1 MQYSHCDD
9 ASTTL
14 VIDSRPCKSTA
25 LLSRFVRFISHEI
38 RTPLNVVDMGL
49 RLIETELLQY
59 TTDLLQLGYR
69 NSGYDMVPATIE
81 KVLTL
86 LRDFEQHVKTSGTD
100 LSNIASSRD
109 GSVYKQ
115 FNGELCSKLLGAC
128 STNEFNQLMSSEYK
142 MIDWMQ
148 LIQGAHSNTQD
159 AVEILNDILNYD
171 KV

>member
-1 MQYSHCDD
+1 
-9 ASTTL
+9 
-14 VIDSRPCKSTA
+14 
-25 LLSRFVRFISHEI
+25 
-38 RTPLNVVDMGL
+38 MGL
-49 RLIETELLQY
+49 KLIETELFQY

-69 NSGYDMVPATIE
+69 NSGYDMEPATIE
-81 KVLTL
+81 KILTL
-86 LRDFEQHVKTSGTD
+86 LRDFEQRVKTSCTD

-115 FNGELCSKLLGAC
+115 FNGELCSKLLDAC
-128 STNEFNQLMSSEYK
+128 SANEFNQLMSSEYK

-148 LIQGAHSNTQD
+148 LIQGTLSSAKD

>member
-1 MQYSHCDD
+1 MC
-9 ASTTL
+9 
-14 VIDSRPCKSTA
+14 
-25 LLSRFVRFISHEI
+25 RFVRFISHEI
-38 RTPLNVVDMGL
+38 RTPLNVVTMGL
-49 RLIETELLQY
+49 KLIETELFQY

-69 NSGYDMVPATIE
+69 NSGYDMEPATIE

-86 LRDFEQHVKTSGTD
+86 LRDFEQRVKTSCTD

-142 MIDWMQ
+142 MIDWLQ
-148 LIQGAHSNTQD
+148 LIQGALSNTQD

>member
-1 MQYSHCDD
+1 
-9 ASTTL
+9 
-14 VIDSRPCKSTA
+14 
-25 LLSRFVRFISHEI
+25 
-38 RTPLNVVDMGL
+38 MGL
-49 RLIETELLQY
+49 KLIETELFQY

-69 NSGYDMVPATIE
+69 NSGYDMEPATIE

-86 LRDFEQHVKTSGTD
+86 LRDFEQRIKTSGAD
-100 LSNIASSRD
+100 LSTIASSRD

-115 FNGELCSKLLGAC
+115 FNSELCSKLLGAC
-128 STNEFNQLMSSEYK
+128 SINEFNQLMSSEYK

-171 KV
+171 KVWGKVMHYPLTSIRMRYVFTPDRQWHSVSGAVFDRFTVVGGECG